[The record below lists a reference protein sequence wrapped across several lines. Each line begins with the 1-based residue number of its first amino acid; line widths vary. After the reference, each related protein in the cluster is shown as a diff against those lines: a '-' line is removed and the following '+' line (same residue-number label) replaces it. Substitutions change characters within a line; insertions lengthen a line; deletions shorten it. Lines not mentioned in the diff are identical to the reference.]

1 MPEKNM
7 EKPQMCQKLVLED
20 RTRFS
25 VGLVENV
32 ENFTE
37 EEILLKT
44 GYGGLLVQGKNLK
57 MEDLSIE
64 SGNIILTGR
73 IDKMEFSEIKEKRS
87 FFKSL
92 FR

>member
-1 MPEKNM
+1 MIEQNT
-7 EKPQMCQKLVLED
+7 EKPKMNQKLILED
-20 RTRFS
+20 RNRFS

-44 GYGGLLVQGKNLK
+44 AYGGLLVCGKNLK

-64 SGNIILTGR
+64 NGNILLTGR
-73 IDKMEFSEIKEKRS
+73 VDKIEFSEIKEKRS
-87 FFKSL
+87 FFKDL

>member
-1 MPEKNM
+1 MPEQNA
-7 EKPQMCQKLVLED
+7 ERNIVSQKILLED
-20 RTRFS
+20 RSRLS

-32 ENFTE
+32 EKFTE

-44 GYGGLLVQGKNLK
+44 AYGGLLVCGKNLK

-64 SGNIILTGR
+64 NGNILLTGKVN
-73 IDKMEFSEIKEKRS
+73 KMEFSEIKEKHG
-87 FFKSL
+87 FFKDL

>member
-1 MPEKNM
+1 MTEPNVEDPKIN
-7 EKPQMCQKLVLED
+7 QRLVLED
-20 RTRFS
+20 RSRFS

-32 ENFTE
+32 ESFTE

-44 GYGGLLVQGKNLK
+44 ALGGLSVFGRNLK

-64 SGNIILTGR
+64 NGSILLTGR
-73 IDKMEFSEIKEKRS
+73 IDKIEFSEIKEKHS
-87 FFKSL
+87 FFKDL

>member
-1 MPEKNM
+1 MPEHNM
-7 EKPQMCQKLVLED
+7 EKTQMCQKLVLED

-73 IDKMEFSEIKEKRS
+73 IDKMEFFEIREKRS

>member
-1 MPEKNM
+1 MPEQNV
-7 EKPQMCQKLVLED
+7 EKIQMGQKLILED
-20 RTRFS
+20 RSRFS

-44 GYGGLLVQGKNLK
+44 GYGGLLVQGRNLK

-64 SGNIILTGR
+64 NGNILLTGR
-73 IDKMEFSEIKEKRS
+73 IDRIEFSEIKEKRS
-87 FFKSL
+87 FFKDL